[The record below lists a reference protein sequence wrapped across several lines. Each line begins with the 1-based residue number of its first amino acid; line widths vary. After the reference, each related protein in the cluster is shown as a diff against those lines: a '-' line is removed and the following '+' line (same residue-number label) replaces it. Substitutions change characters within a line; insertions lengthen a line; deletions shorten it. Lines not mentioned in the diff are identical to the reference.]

1 MTLAPQS
8 GAAPSR
14 EEMEAAFAT
23 FRRVGAA
30 MRARFQLALAQ
41 SGLTFPQWFLLKHV
55 RMHGRVAATELAEAL
70 DVSPANVTGMVD
82 RLEREGLAARA
93 RSDEDRRVVFVTI
106 TPAGRAKMRAIEEAG
121 ANEVLAQAF
130 AGWTRE
136 DVVALRALLERL
148 NLQDAEC

>member
-1 MTLAPQS
+1 MTLAPHAA
-8 GAAPSR
+8 GAPTR
-14 EEMEAAFAT
+14 EEMEAAFAS
-23 FRRVGAA
+23 FRKVGAA
-30 MRARFQLALAQ
+30 MRTRFQMALAQ

-55 RMHGRVAATELAEAL
+55 RLHGRVAATELAEAL
-70 DVSPANVTGMVD
+70 DVTPANVTGMVD

-93 RSDEDRRVVFVTI
+93 RSEEDRRVVFVTL

-136 DVVALRALLERL
+136 DLAALRALLDRL
-148 NLQDAEC
+148 NVQDADC